1 MSFGLSWIKTV
12 VSSSTI
18 HASNLL
24 FHPLIPLEETG
35 TALCDSYNC
44 GQCATQQA
52 QALPACIGGGSNA
65 KLRSDCA
72 ADEVRSHENRVQ
84 TASEPFRNRGRIT
97 DLITSE
103 QLFHDIGLPPL
114 DIETDRIMLCGSPG
128 MLEDLRQTFEQ
139 RGFAEGSHAELG
151 HFVIEKAFVE
161 R

>member
-1 MSFGLSWIKTV
+1 
-12 VSSSTI
+12 
-18 HASNLL
+18 
-24 FHPLIPLEETG
+24 
-35 TALCDSYNC
+35 LCDSYNC

-97 DLITSE
+97 DLM
-103 QLFHDIGLPPL
+103 

-151 HFVIEKAFVE
+151 HFVIEKAYVE